1 MRSPFLTLKR
11 YIMRKHFFSFLA
23 LLFIAQLI
31 WAVDPSTTLTT
42 YYASIDG
49 KATNSSDD
57 LRKTLCT
64 VISTGYTSIGY
75 SSLPSQMYGA
85 SSNPSDFVNG
95 TGSNATMEDIYSSK
109 PYKMSDSG
117 SSASTCGTGWNKE
130 HTVPQSWFNEASPMK
145 SDAHHVFPTDIRMN
159 SLRSSYPYGENNAAK
174 GCSTWGYGS
183 VGASTFPGY
192 TGTVF
197 DPGEGGEHG
206 SYKGDLARVYFYMA
220 TRYRTTNFT
229 NGSGGTSFT
238 YTNGVADLTDY
249 MKNLMLKWHREDPV
263 SEKELVRN
271 NAIYAH
277 QHNRNPFVDYPEL
290 VEYIWGSK
298 KGQTVVL
305 ASLVSGYSDDP
316 IPPTPP
322 TPTVK
327 YGLSWSVNGT
337 IALVDS
343 VEENQKPTTLPAT
356 PVSCST
362 ESNIFMGW
370 TTTPIN
376 GMSDQAP
383 AVLYKTVSDFPA
395 VTADITYYAVFAR
408 MAIMEPSLPATYT
421 FDADNQEGWT
431 NSCKQINSYWLLKS
445 GVELVSPEI
454 DLSGLTSIKM
464 TMRTYGG
471 KTNNTVHIS
480 ANNQEIGTLVAT
492 GTSLAEQTWNNNQ
505 TLSGIAAIHFTADYT
520 ASGAGVGFSSVTING
535 TGTADIYIR
544 FITSCQ
550 ETTEMEIIE
559 TETPARKVLI
569 GGQIY
574 LIIGEQL
581 FTITGQ
587 RVK

>member
-1 MRSPFLTLKR
+1 
-11 YIMRKHFFSFLA
+11 MRKHFFSFLA
-23 LLFIAQLI
+23 LLFVAQLV
-31 WAVDPSTTLTT
+31 WAVDPSTSLTS

-49 KATNSSDD
+49 QSTNANDD

-75 SSLPSQMYGA
+75 SSLPNQVYGA

-174 GCSTWGYGS
+174 GCSSWGYGS
-183 VGASTFPGY
+183 VGPSTFEGY

-206 SYKGDLARVYFYMA
+206 SYKGDLARTYFYMA

-229 NGSGGTSFT
+229 NGSGSTSFT
-238 YTNGVADLTDY
+238 YSGGVADLTEY

-263 SEKELVRN
+263 SEKELIRN

-277 QHNRNPFVDYPEL
+277 QHNRNPFIDYPEL
-290 VEYIWGSK
+290 VEYIWGNK
-298 KGQTVVL
+298 KGQAVVL
-305 ASLVSGYSDDP
+305 ANLVSGYSDDP
-316 IPPTPP
+316 TPPTPP

-327 YGLSWSVNGT
+327 YGVSWSINGT
-337 IALVDS
+337 IEYTDS
-343 VEENQKPTTLPAT
+343 VAENTKLSAIPAT

-362 ESNIFMGW
+362 ESDIFMGW
-370 TTTPIN
+370 TTTPIS
-376 GMSDQAP
+376 GISDEAP
-383 AVLYKTVSDFPA
+383 VVLYKTAAEFPNVTSD
-395 VTADITYYAVFAR
+395 VTYYAVFAK
-408 MAIMEPSLPATYT
+408 AETNGSAAPAVYT
-421 FDADNQEGWT
+421 FDIDHQTGWT
-431 NSCKQINSYWLLKS
+431 CNATDKGSYWLLKEGTS
-445 GVELVSPEI
+445 IVSPEI
-454 DLSGLTSIKM
+454 DLMYLESIVVK
-464 TMRTYGG
+464 MRTYGG
-471 KTNNTVHIS
+471 TNNKNLDITTS
-480 ANNQEIGTLVAT
+480 DGALTTMEAT
-492 GTSLAEQTWNNNQ
+492 AGSTITEYTWNNN
-505 TLSGIAAIHFTADYT
+505 LYI
-520 ASGAGVGFSSVTING
+520 AGVSALTFTSSYGSNGVGVQSIVINAG
-535 TGTADIYIR
+535 GSSTTYSR
-544 FITSCQ
+544 YITSCQ
-550 ETTEMEIIE
+550 QTTEMEIVE
-559 TETPARKVLI
+559 TEVPARKVLI